1 MNIDLNLLDNFNRN
15 NLSKEEM
22 LKVESALLQ
31 NKVANASFSTL
42 IQEYQTRSDIDELI
56 GEDDEENTFFDE
68 IEKKV
73 EESCK
78 KLKRPASIVANIKIQ
93 QSMNNMKVTT
103 EEMAKVAARR
113 NAISARYESE
123 KTLVENLIASYKEAH
138 PDCSEEEA
146 SEVVGKLMKGCEEL
160 TLKYNQAISEGF
172 NAEEELTNLTKDMDV
187 ETRFNYLINALAAV
201 EALNASNFA
210 SQKDVNEAV
219 KKAIEEYAAATP
231 NPTEEDCDTIQKLL
245 VEAIS
250 NNTLVLSGMEKAQ
263 ELLASAKDA
272 NTVIDFASGQY
283 DDARTKAEMAL
294 AMWLEYEAGNIASIE
309 PGATPE
315 SIGIGTAT
323 AVEEAKVV
331 EDLATGRTT
340 ADIAI
345 KCLKILGGVAL
356 ILLLGYIGLTFAATI
371 GGLAASALLSVF
383 GTSTIACIAT
393 TTLSLSLVLGYAKLY
408 LDGCETVFEGA
419 GNAFDFVVEK
429 LRESVFPK
437 IREIGS
443 KFITWIKEKLGGK
456 QSTTETTVV
465 MA

>member
-1 MNIDLNLLDNFNRN
+1 
-15 NLSKEEM
+15 
-22 LKVESALLQ
+22 
-31 NKVANASFSTL
+31 
-42 IQEYQTRSDIDELI
+42 
-56 GEDDEENTFFDE
+56 
-68 IEKKV
+68 
-73 EESCK
+73 
-78 KLKRPASIVANIKIQ
+78 
-93 QSMNNMKVTT
+93 
-103 EEMAKVAARR
+103 
-113 NAISARYESE
+113 
-123 KTLVENLIASYKEAH
+123 
-138 PDCSEEEA
+138 
-146 SEVVGKLMKGCEEL
+146 
-160 TLKYNQAISEGF
+160 
-172 NAEEELTNLTKDMDV
+172 
-187 ETRFNYLINALAAV
+187 
-201 EALNASNFA
+201 
-210 SQKDVNEAV
+210 
-219 KKAIEEYAAATP
+219 
-231 NPTEEDCDTIQKLL
+231 
-245 VEAIS
+245 
-250 NNTLVLSGMEKAQ
+250 
-263 ELLASAKDA
+263 
-272 NTVIDFASGQY
+272 
-283 DDARTKAEMAL
+283 
-294 AMWLEYEAGNIASIE
+294 MWLEYEAGNIASIE

-340 ADIAI
+340 ADVAI